1 VLAGRVVDR
10 LGQGLR
16 GAPRDALLVA
26 DIDAA
31 ARGRVFG
38 FHRAMD
44 TAGAVVGPLLG
55 LAGYEL
61 LDHQI
66 APLLWVAVVPA
77 VLSVALVYL
86 VREQRRVLPRGARTA
101 IFARVGELPRRYWRV
116 TAVLVAFGVVNFPDA
131 LLLLRLNEIGF
142 SVVEVILAYV
152 GCRAIPPGCWPTA
165 SRAPPSSGSAWCS
178 LPSAT
183 PGWD

>member
-1 VLAGRVVDR
+1 MCSRAASSTGSARASA
-10 LGQGLR
+10 

-26 DIDAA
+26 DVDDA

-77 VLSVALVYL
+77 VLSVALVFL
-86 VREQRRVLPRGARTA
+86 SREPRRVVTERCARG
-101 IFARVGELPRRYWRV
+101 VC
-116 TAVLVAFGVVNFPDA
+116 
-131 LLLLRLNEIGF
+131 
-142 SVVEVILAYV
+142 LA
-152 GCRAIPPGCWPTA
+152 A
-165 SRAPPSSGSAWCS
+165 SGICPAG
-178 LPSAT
+178 T
-183 PGWD
+183 GG